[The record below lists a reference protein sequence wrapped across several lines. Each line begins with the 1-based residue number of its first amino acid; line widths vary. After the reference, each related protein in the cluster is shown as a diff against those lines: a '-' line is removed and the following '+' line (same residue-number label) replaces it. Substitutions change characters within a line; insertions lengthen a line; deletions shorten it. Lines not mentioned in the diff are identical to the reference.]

1 MRLTVAYPEPAE
13 GLQAAADYTILPGS
27 SQPQPRS
34 NPVDNKASL
43 CYHRRQ
49 LGAIRAGRF
58 VLPDVGGNCLLIWA
72 EEPGSVAFVSGLQC
86 RECGREQPADPL
98 NVCDFCFGPLEVVYD
113 YATISEV
120 VSRDRIEAG
129 PLSIWRYGDLLPAD
143 SDNPVDLMA
152 GYTPLLKADNLGK
165 RLGLNNL
172 YIKNDS
178 VNPSFSFKDRV
189 VSVAATKAREF
200 GFETI
205 SCASTGNL
213 ACSVAAH
220 AARAGMRAVVFI
232 PSDLERGK
240 IIGAAIYGPTL
251 VAVDGTYDQ
260 VNRLCSE
267 LADNDDYKWAFVNI
281 NMRPY
286 YAEGSK
292 TLGYEVAEQLGWR
305 LPDHVVVPSAS
316 GAMFTKI
323 WKGFNELACLG
334 LLDGVEASSFGPDQN
349 TVHHPAV
356 TTQMHMAQ
364 AEGCSPIVSAWD
376 NDEARITPV
385 RPDSLAKSL
394 AIGNPADGIYSLRV
408 INNSGGSAYAVPEDR
423 IVSGIRL
430 LAETEGIFTETAG
443 GVTVSALAHL
453 AEKGAIGPNE
463 LTVVYITGNGLKTQ
477 EAVEDEVVNPLTIK
491 PTITS
496 FEAAFQG

>member
-1 MRLTVAYPEPAE
+1 M
-13 GLQAAADYTILPGS
+13 
-27 SQPQPRS
+27 
-34 NPVDNKASL
+34 
-43 CYHRRQ
+43 
-49 LGAIRAGRF
+49 
-58 VLPDVGGNCLLIWA
+58 
-72 EEPGSVAFVSGLQC
+72 AFVSGLRC
-86 RECGREQPADPL
+86 RECSREYPGEAL

-120 VSRDRIEAG
+120 VSHDRITAG
-129 PLSIWRYGDLLPAD
+129 PLSIWRYHDLLPASGED
-143 SDNPVDLMA
+143 PVDIMA
-152 GYTPLLKADNLGK
+152 GFTPLLKARNLGE
-165 RLGLNNL
+165 RLGLKNL

-205 SCASTGNL
+205 ACASTGNL

-220 AARAGMRAVVFI
+220 AARAGLRSVVFI

-240 IIGAAIYGPTL
+240 VIGAAVYGPTM
-251 VAVDGTYDQ
+251 VAVDGTYDE

-267 LADNDDYKWAFVNI
+267 VGDNYPWAFVNI

-305 LPDHVVVPSAS
+305 IPDHVVIPSAS

-334 LLDGVEASSFGPDQN
+334 LLDGVDAMTFGPDQN
-349 TVHHPAV
+349 TVHHPAI
-356 TTQMHMAQ
+356 TTRMHMAQ
-364 AEGCSPIVSAWD
+364 AEGCAPIVNAWSAGQTQI
-376 NDEARITPV
+376 RPV
-385 RPDSLAKSL
+385 RPDSIAKSL
-394 AIGNPADGIYSLRV
+394 AIGNPADGIYALKV
-408 INNSGGSAYAVPEDR
+408 IKESDGSAYAVPEPE
-423 IVSGIRL
+423 VVEGIKL

-443 GVTVSALAHL
+443 GVTVSALKHL
-453 AEKGAIGPNE
+453 AESGAIGADE
-463 LTVVYITGNGLKTQ
+463 LTVAYITGNGLKTQ
-477 EAVEDEVVNPLTIK
+477 EAVEEVVNPLLVK
-491 PTITS
+491 PTMSS
-496 FEAAFQG
+496 FEEALEGRIAASQQA

>member
-1 MRLTVAYPEPAE
+1 M
-13 GLQAAADYTILPGS
+13 
-27 SQPQPRS
+27 
-34 NPVDNKASL
+34 
-43 CYHRRQ
+43 
-49 LGAIRAGRF
+49 
-58 VLPDVGGNCLLIWA
+58 
-72 EEPGSVAFVSGLQC
+72 AFVQGLKC
-86 RECGREQPADPL
+86 RECGRENPPEPL

-113 YATISEV
+113 YSTIVEV
-120 VSRDRIEAG
+120 ISHQSIGRG
-129 PLSIWRYGDLLPAD
+129 PLSIWRYSDLLPANSGD
-143 SDNPVDLMA
+143 PVDIMA
-152 GYTPLLKADNLGK
+152 GFTPLMKARNLGK
-165 RLGLNNL
+165 KLGLNNL

-189 VSVAATKAREF
+189 VSVAATKAVEF
-200 GFETI
+200 GFDTLA
-205 SCASTGNL
+205 CASTGNL

-220 AARAGMRAVVFI
+220 AARAGIRSIVFI

-240 IIGAAIYGPTL
+240 IIGAAVYGPTL
-251 VAVDGTYDQ
+251 VSVEGTYDE

-267 LADNDDYKWAFVNI
+267 VADNYPWAFVNI

-334 LLDGVEASSFGPDQN
+334 LLDGVEPSSFGVDQN

-356 TTQMHMAQ
+356 TTKMHMTQ
-364 AEGCSPIVSAWD
+364 AAGCAPIVTAWK
-376 NDEARITPV
+376 TGQPHVLPV
-385 RPDSLAKSL
+385 RPDSIAKSL

-408 INNSGGSAYAVPEDR
+408 IHASDGTAYAVPEPK
-423 IVSGIRL
+423 IVEGIKL

-443 GVTVSALAHL
+443 GVVISGLKHL
-453 AEKGAIGPNE
+453 AESGAIKPDE
-463 LTVVYITGNGLKTQ
+463 LAVVYVTGNGLKTQ
-477 EAVEDEVVNPLTIK
+477 EAVESVVNPLSIK
-491 PTITS
+491 PSMGS
-496 FEAAFQG
+496 FESAFNHVT

>member
-1 MRLTVAYPEPAE
+1 M
-13 GLQAAADYTILPGS
+13 
-27 SQPQPRS
+27 
-34 NPVDNKASL
+34 
-43 CYHRRQ
+43 
-49 LGAIRAGRF
+49 
-58 VLPDVGGNCLLIWA
+58 
-72 EEPGSVAFVSGLQC
+72 AFVNGLKC
-86 RECGREQPADPL
+86 RECGRENPTEPL
-98 NVCDFCFGPLEVVYD
+98 NVCEFCFGPLEVVYD

-120 VSRDRIEAG
+120 ISHERICQG
-129 PLSIWRYGDLLPAD
+129 PLSIWRYQDLLPASGD
-143 SDNPVDLMA
+143 DPVDIMA
-152 GYTPLLKADNLGK
+152 GFTPLLKAGNLGK

-189 VSVAATKAREF
+189 VSVACTKAMEF
-200 GFETI
+200 GFDTL

-220 AARAGMRAVVFI
+220 AARAGIRSVVFI

-240 IIGAAIYGPTL
+240 IIGAAVYAPTL
-251 VAVDGTYDQ
+251 VAVDGTYDE

-267 LADNDDYKWAFVNI
+267 IADNYPWAFVNI

-305 LPDHVVVPSAS
+305 LPDHVVIPSAS

-334 LLDGVEASSFGPDQN
+334 LLDGVEPLPFGPDQN

-356 TTQMHMAQ
+356 TTKMHMTQ
-364 AEGCSPIVSAWD
+364 AAGCSPIVTAWQTGQ
-376 NDEARITPV
+376 AQVIPL
-385 RPDSLAKSL
+385 RPDTVAKSL
-394 AIGNPADGIYSLRV
+394 AIGNPADGIYALRV
-408 INNSGGSAYAVPEDR
+408 LKESGGSAYAVPEHE
-423 IVSGIRL
+423 IVEGIKL

-443 GVTVSALAHL
+443 GVTMSGLKHL
-453 AEKGAIGPNE
+453 AEIGAIKPDE

-477 EAVEDEVVNPLTIK
+477 EAVEGLVNPLSIR
-491 PTITS
+491 PTMTS
-496 FEAAFQG
+496 FENALNERVAVGG

>member
-1 MRLTVAYPEPAE
+1 MRLTVAYPEPVE

>member
-1 MRLTVAYPEPAE
+1 V
-13 GLQAAADYTILPGS
+13 S
-27 SQPQPRS
+27 
-34 NPVDNKASL
+34 
-43 CYHRRQ
+43 
-49 LGAIRAGRF
+49 
-58 VLPDVGGNCLLIWA
+58 
-72 EEPGSVAFVSGLQC
+72 FVSGLKC
-86 RECGREQPADPL
+86 RECSREYPAEAI

-113 YATISEV
+113 YDGISETLSV
-120 VSRDRIEAG
+120 DRISRG
-129 PLSIWRYGDLLPAD
+129 PLSIWRYQDLLPASGED
-143 SDNPVDLMA
+143 PVDIMA
-152 GYTPLLKADNLGK
+152 GFTPLIKARNLGR

-189 VSVAATKAREF
+189 VSVAATKAVEF
-200 GFETI
+200 GFETLA
-205 SCASTGNL
+205 CASTGNL

-220 AARAGMRAVVFI
+220 AARAGVRSVVFI

-240 IIGAAIYGPTL
+240 VIGAAVYGPTM
-251 VAVDGTYDQ
+251 VAVDGTYDE

-267 LADNDDYKWAFVNI
+267 VGDNYPWAFVNI

-305 LPDHVVVPSAS
+305 VPDHVVVPSAS

-334 LLDGVEASSFGPDQN
+334 LLDGVEGSSFGPDQN

-385 RPDSLAKSL
+385 RPASLAKSL

-408 INNSGGSAYAVPEDR
+408 INNSGGSAYAVPEDQ
-423 IVSGIRL
+423 IVNGIRL

-453 AEKGAIGPNE
+453 AEKGAIGADE

-477 EAVEDEVVNPLTIK
+477 EAVEDEVVKPLSIK
-491 PTITS
+491 PSITS
-496 FEAAFQG
+496 FEAALHG